1 VSLLGTLIFF
11 ISEYFFEQIRVVG
24 EATEMPLESWQY
36 SLCIATPEVLRSIGK
51 PIYASGNPAYKIHF
65 YIIAVAI
72 IITVLNVIYGFSKM
86 FKDRDFSKKRFLIA
100 QGISVLIFIG
110 LCILACFTAFYRNG
124 SINISPLSA
133 GLMTV
138 FFIIFGITAG
148 IYSGSLLHSRNNFLS
163 HTIPAITASLTTLMM
178 YIGELILMGGVL
190 FRYGKGLLF
199 EPIPGIPFSVVDI
212 VIVLASGMITYFIMK
227 LLINAHTSN

>member
-1 VSLLGTLIFF
+1 
-11 ISEYFFEQIRVVG
+11 
-24 EATEMPLESWQY
+24 
-36 SLCIATPEVLRSIGK
+36 
-51 PIYASGNPAYKIHF
+51 
-65 YIIAVAI
+65 
-72 IITVLNVIYGFSKM
+72 M

-148 IYSGSLLHSRNNFLS
+148 INSGSQLHSRNNFLS
-163 HTIPAITASLTTLMM
+163 FTIPAITASLTTFLM

-199 EPIPGIPFSVVDI
+199 EPILGIPFSVVDI